1 MEGTVIRDVAFSME
15 DGSGFPLRDALDK
28 NYSGL
33 VRRDERFTPLSS
45 SVNLRI
51 EVRKTR

>member
-1 MEGTVIRDVAFSME
+1 VEGTSIRDVTFYME

-28 NYSGL
+28 SYSGL
-33 VRRDERFTPLSS
+33 VRRDENFTPLSS